1 MTESGKSGWCLRSKK
16 ILILEYPAFPSF
28 LLVAMMME
36 PAEGKMSM
44 PFRVAEVG
52 HEVIRGENT
61 DSA

>member
-1 MTESGKSGWCLRSKK
+1 LRSKK
-16 ILILEYPAFPSF
+16 ILNLEYPAFLSF

-36 PAEGKMSM
+36 PAEGKMIM
-44 PFRVAEVG
+44 PFRVAEAG